1 MTFSIPSFTDAPG
14 PMRGST
20 SAGIAERITQSV
32 LAQRLAP
39 GTRLGEQAL
48 AGLFG
53 VSRTPCARSA
63 DAAGGTRHRH
73 GVGPARLVRDR
84 AIPAG
89 EASQAFAA
97 RRAIELGLLRYAAPV
112 SAAAIDRLQAH
123 VAQEQARCAATTPP
137 CASYLLGD
145 FHMCLGECVGNV
157 LLADTLRDLTAR
169 TTLIAMR
176 YQSSHQANE
185 SCAEHVRIVAALAR
199 GDTERAIALMDA
211 HPATWRLAS
220 APPRRKSH
228 PDPLRQAL
236 RPLGPRPEAST
247 LVRTPPTSSP
257 DRLNG
262 KLARTLYET
271 LETPPRPRCRCPRL
285 LDADRRRRSAR

>member
-1 MTFSIPSFTDAPG
+1 MTFSIPSFTDASG

-53 VSRTPCARSA
+53 VSRT
-63 DAAGGTRHRH
+63 
-73 GVGPARLVRDR
+73 LVREALTR
-84 AIPAG
+84 LAARGIVTVSARRGWFVIEPSRQ

-123 VAQEQARCAATTPP
+123 VTQEQRALRGDDTALR
-137 CASYLLGD
+137 SYLLGD
-145 FHMCLGECVGNV
+145 FHVCLGECVGNV

-176 YQSSHQANE
+176 YQSSHQASE

-211 HPATWRLAS
+211 HLGHVEAGLSAAT
-220 APPRRKSH
+220 PEVP

-236 RPLGPRPEAST
+236 RPLGPRP
-247 LVRTPPTSSP
+247 
-257 DRLNG
+257 
-262 KLARTLYET
+262 
-271 LETPPRPRCRCPRL
+271 
-285 LDADRRRRSAR
+285 

>member
-1 MTFSIPSFTDAPG
+1 MTFAAPSLPAFSDAAG
-14 PMRGST
+14 PLRGST
-20 SAGIAERITQSV
+20 SAEIAERITQSI

-53 VSRTPCARSA
+53 VSRT
-63 DAAGGTRHRH
+63 
-73 GVGPARLVRDR
+73 LVR
-84 AIPAG
+84 
-89 EASQAFAA
+89 EALTRLAARGIVTVSARRGWFVIEPSRQDARQAFAA

-112 SAAAIDRLQAH
+112 SAHAIGRLQEH
-123 VAQEQARCAATTPP
+123 VAQEQRALSADDTALR
-137 CASYLLGD
+137 SYLLGD
-145 FHMCLGECVGNV
+145 FHVCLGECVGNV

-185 SCAEHVRIVAALAR
+185 SCAEHGLIVAALAA

-211 HPATWRLAS
+211 HLRHVEAGLSAATPPA
-220 APPRRKSH
+220 P

-236 RPLGPRPEAST
+236 SPLGHA
-247 LVRTPPTSSP
+247 
-257 DRLNG
+257 
-262 KLARTLYET
+262 A
-271 LETPPRPRCRCPRL
+271 
-285 LDADRRRRSAR
+285 